1 MGYRSDIRIF
11 NSRYI
16 YIVRDNRKS
25 WYNVT
30 GSTVIVVYEGKASQ
44 QIIIMAYLD
53 IYVSLSDVDVDVN
66 FGGLTL

>member
-30 GSTVIVVYEGKASQ
+30 GSTVIVVYEGKAS
-44 QIIIMAYLD
+44 
-53 IYVSLSDVDVDVN
+53 
-66 FGGLTL
+66 